1 MRSVTDV
8 HAVASLATRVIDRV
22 STVIVGKRDRI
33 SLLVVALLS
42 RGHVLIDDVPGTGKT
57 MLARSLA
64 RALDLDFRRI
74 QCTPD
79 LLPNDVTGVNVF
91 HPEGGTFRF
100 RAGPVF
106 AHVVLADEVNRATPR
121 TQAALLEAMQEG
133 QVTVD
138 GETRTLPTPFLVVA
152 TQNPIE
158 FEGTFPLPEAQLD
171 RFALALDVGYP
182 APEEEAGLVRTH
194 GGSHPIDGVEPV
206 AGGEELMAACEVVDA
221 VHLSEEVA
229 AYVTTIV
236 AATRDH
242 PSVALGASPRASIRL
257 GAVARAHAAMSGR
270 DFVIP
275 DDVKGLAAPAL
286 AHRLVL
292 TPEARLRG
300 ETPRGVVESAVGGVA
315 VEPDLG

>member
-1 MRSVTDV
+1 MSDV
-8 HAVASLATRVIDRV
+8 HAVASLAERVIDRV
-22 STVIVGKRDRI
+22 ATVIVGKRDRI
-33 SLLVVALLS
+33 ALVVAAMLS

-64 RALDLDFRRI
+64 RALELDFKRI

-91 HPEGGTFRF
+91 HPEDGSFRF

-121 TQAALLEAMQEG
+121 TQAALLEAMQER

-138 GETRTLPTPFLVVA
+138 GETRVLPEPFLVIA

-182 APEEEAGLVRTH
+182 ERAQEAGLVRTH
-194 GGSHPIDGVEPV
+194 AGAHPVDRVEPV
-206 AGGEELMAACEVVDA
+206 AGAEELLAACDVVDGI
-221 VHLSEEVA
+221 HLSEEVA
-229 AYVTTIV
+229 GYVTSVV
-236 AATRDH
+236 ASTRSH

-275 DDVKGLAAPAL
+275 DDVKELAAAVL

-300 ETPRGVVESAVGGVA
+300 ETPGAVVESILGGTA
-315 VEPDLG
+315 VEPDAG